1 MEDVTAVET
10 SRSHSSAMIR
20 IGETGDAFRVR
31 LYFFTGEK
39 CAEGTGAPEKTQH
52 TFGAR
57 AARRERESDD
67 RALA

>member
-31 LYFFTGEK
+31 LFLTGEK
-39 CAEGTGAPEKTQH
+39 RAEGTGAPEKTQH

>member
-31 LYFFTGEK
+31 LFFNGRE
-39 CAEGTGAPEKTQH
+39 ARGGH
-52 TFGAR
+52 WGAR
-57 AARRERESDD
+57 ENAAHIRRTCSPARKGER
-67 RALA
+67 